1 MLQLLYNRLRGVT
14 DMKRMKKIRVMLLAV
29 LWLAAMAMMGCR
41 KDDSHS
47 EQSAKAILE
56 SFLSC
61 SVQDVQKYQ
70 DTYSGLTSEAVGD
83 QTYESGITFVDGLEQ
98 YFRDKYGDIMTDEC
112 IESMIDNR
120 TIIQS
125 MKLAEKYDSNIVS
138 KDIWLT
144 KKAGTSET
152 YTYEATVAPTS
163 NQENETLITGAIT
176 VTGEKA
182 SYLTI
187 GVKGV
192 N

>member
-1 MLQLLYNRLRGVT
+1 
-14 DMKRMKKIRVMLLAV
+14 MKKIRVMLLAV
-29 LWLAAMAMMGCR
+29 LWVAAMVIMGCR

-56 SFLSC
+56 SFLNC
-61 SVQDVQKYQ
+61 KMQDVQEYQ

-83 QTYESGITFVDGLEQ
+83 QTYESGITSVDGLEQ
-98 YFRDKYGDIMTDEC
+98 YFKDKYGDIMTDEC

-120 TIIQS
+120 TIIQC
-125 MKLAEKYDSNIVS
+125 MKLAEKYDSDIIS

-144 KKAGTSET
+144 KKARTSET
-152 YTYEATVAPTS
+152 YTYEATVAPAS

-176 VTGEKA
+176 LSDEKA

-187 GVKGV
+187 EVKGV

>member
-1 MLQLLYNRLRGVT
+1 MGLGKYRSKVT
-14 DMKRMKKIRVMLLAV
+14 GTERMKKIRVILLAAV
-29 LWLAAMAMMGCR
+29 WITAMAVMGCQ

-47 EQSAKAILE
+47 EQSVKAILE

-70 DTYSGLTSEAVGD
+70 NTYLGLTAEAVGD
-83 QTYESGITFVDGLEQ
+83 QTGESGIASVGGLEQ
-98 YFRDKYGDIMTDEC
+98 YFKDKYGKIMTDEC

-120 TIIQS
+120 TIIQC
-125 MKLAEKYDSNIVS
+125 MQLAEKYNSDIVS

-144 KKAGTSET
+144 KKAGAADT

-163 NQENETLITGAIT
+163 NKDNETFITGAIT
-176 VTGEKA
+176 LTDEKA

-187 GVKGV
+187 EVKGV

>member
-1 MLQLLYNRLRGVT
+1 MGLGKYRSKVT
-14 DMKRMKKIRVMLLAV
+14 GTERMKKIIVILLAAV
-29 LWLAAMAMMGCR
+29 WITAMAMMGCQ

-61 SVQDVQKYQ
+61 SVQDVQEYQ
-70 DTYSGLTSEAVGD
+70 NTYSGLTAEAVGD
-83 QTYESGITFVDGLEQ
+83 QAGESGIASVGGLEQ
-98 YFRDKYGDIMTDEC
+98 YFKDKYGEIMTDEC

-120 TIIQS
+120 TIIQC
-125 MKLAEKYDSNIVS
+125 MQLAEKYNSDIVS
-138 KDIWLT
+138 KDIWFT
-144 KKAGTSET
+144 KKAGAADT

-163 NQENETLITGAIT
+163 NKENETFITGAIT
-176 VTGEKA
+176 LTDGKA

-187 GVKGV
+187 EVKGV

>member
-1 MLQLLYNRLRGVT
+1 
-14 DMKRMKKIRVMLLAV
+14 MKKLRVILLSAV
-29 LWLAAMAMMGCR
+29 LITAMVVMGCQ
-41 KDDSHS
+41 KDNSHS

-61 SVQDVQKYQ
+61 SVQDVQEYQ
-70 DTYSGLTSEAVGD
+70 DTYSGLTAEAVGD
-83 QTYESGITFVDGLEQ
+83 QTDESGIASADGLEQ
-98 YFRDKYGDIMTDEC
+98 YFKDKYGDIMTDEC

-120 TIIQS
+120 TIIQC
-125 MKLAEKYDSNIVS
+125 MKLAEKYDSDMIS

-144 KKAGTSET
+144 QKAGAADT

-163 NQENETLITGAIT
+163 NQENETFITGTIT
-176 VTGEKA
+176 LTDEKA

-187 GVKGV
+187 EVKGV